1 MMKDGLRTP
10 AVAVA
15 LLAVVLSTP
24 DARGA
29 EPGPLP
35 VTVETAVKVPM
46 RDGVTLTADVYRPR
60 ADGRFPVLLERTPY
74 DRRDPKTGLLLA
86 SHGYVVVL
94 QDTRGR
100 FGSGG
105 EFYPFRHE
113 AADGFDTVEWAAAQ
127 PYASG
132 KVGMFGGSYVG
143 ATQMLAAMAKPPHL
157 VAIHPY
163 VTASEYYEG
172 WIYQGGALMEWFV
185 TSWSSGLA
193 IDTLRRK
200 AEALSRP
207 RDWVAVQPPESYRL
221 IDVPPAAD
229 LAPYLQDWMH
239 HETRDDYWK
248 ATRVSDH
255 YGEMTVKGL
264 HQAGWHDIFSR
275 GSIENYMGL
284 RDKAATPE
292 ARAAQRLVV
301 GPWAHASTS
310 PEGKIGDVVFGES
323 AVVDADKMLLDWAA
337 FALKDEPSPYAAG
350 APVRI
355 FVMGD
360 NVWRDEQEFPLARA
374 RPTRY
379 YLHAAKG
386 ANSVSGDGRL
396 GTDLPKKSERPDQ
409 FDYDP
414 AHAVPTLGGRLCCGA
429 AYRPGPAD
437 QSPNESRPDVLVYS
451 TPPLEKDLE
460 VTGFITAEIQAATS
474 AVDTDF
480 TALLADVDPSGFA
493 RYLADGIVRARY
505 RNSRERADLVQP
517 GRIETYSIDLWAT
530 SNVFKAGH
538 RLRLYVSSSNFPR
551 FDRNLNTG
559 EPVATAT
566 RMVTA
571 HQTVYHDAA
580 RPSALILPVVPRP

>member
-1 MMKDGLRTP
+1 MVISIRS
-10 AVAVA
+10 AVA
-15 LLAVVLSTP
+15 LAVLMT
-24 DARGA
+24 AATNLRA
-29 EPGPLP
+29 EDTGTLP
-35 VTVETAVKVPM
+35 VSVETGVKVPM
-46 RDGVTLTADVYRPR
+46 RDGVTLVADVYRPR
-60 ADGRFPVLLERTPY
+60 TEGKFPVLLQRTPY
-74 DRRDPKTGLLLA
+74 DRRDPQTGLRLA

-100 FGSGG
+100 FDSGG
-105 EFYPFRHE
+105 EFYPFRNE
-113 AADGFDTVEWAAAQ
+113 AADGYDTVEWAAAL
-127 PYASG
+127 PYADG

-157 VAIHPY
+157 VAIQPY

-172 WIYQGGALMEWFV
+172 WTYQGGALMEWFV

-193 IDTLRRK
+193 VDTLRRK
-200 AEALSRP
+200 AAALSRP
-207 RDWVAVQPPESYRL
+207 RDWVEATPMEGYRL
-221 IDVPPAAD
+221 LDLPPVPE
-229 LAPYLQDWMH
+229 LAPYLRDWMH
-239 HETRDDYWK
+239 HETRDEYWK

-264 HQAGWHDIFSR
+264 HLAGWHDIFSR

-292 ARAAQRLVV
+292 ARAGQRLLI
-301 GPWAHASTS
+301 GPWAHWATS
-310 PEGKIGDVVFGES
+310 PEGKVGDVVFGTS
-323 AVVDADKMLLDWAA
+323 AAVDVNDILLEWAA
-337 FALKDEPSPYAAG
+337 FALKGEGNRYATG
-350 APVRI
+350 APVRL

-374 RPTRY
+374 RATRY

-396 GTDLPKKSERPDQ
+396 GTDPPRKEAPDH
-409 FDYDP
+409 FEYDAADP
-414 AHAVPTLGGRLCCGA
+414 VRTLGGRLCCGA
-429 AYRPGPAD
+429 AYQPGPFD
-437 QSPNESRPDVLVYS
+437 QRPNESRKDVLVYS

-474 AVDTDF
+474 AADTDF
-480 TALLADVDPSGFA
+480 TAMLVDVDPSGYA

-505 RNSRERADLVQP
+505 RRSRETAEKVEP
-517 GRIETYSIDLWAT
+517 GRIETYAIDLWAT

-551 FDRNLNTG
+551 FDRNPNTG
-559 EPVATAT
+559 ESTAASA
-566 RMVTA
+566 RMVKA
-571 HQTVYHDAA
+571 QQTVYHEAA
-580 RPSALILPVVPRP
+580 HPSALILPVVPRP